1 MANKWNDNF
10 LQDSDNFMTSLFK
23 IALTKEPRCGL
34 YLIGDTSFNPF
45 TKKVEYW
52 VKVGKTK
59 DASKRFSTYRTSS
72 PCIYYLDWI
81 ETRQLSYEKKYHKI
95 LSSMSSKIHRNEW
108 FKINESLYFK
118 LFTRGFEILNIF
130 LDSTPRTDYSK
141 KDVEEEYENSIC
153 CSPCEALRRIAIMK
167 LEGRLK

>member
-10 LQDSDNFMTSLFK
+10 LQDSDSFMTSLFK
-23 IALTKEPRCGL
+23 VALTKEPRCGL

-45 TKKVEYW
+45 TKEVEYW

-72 PCIYYLDWI
+72 PCLYYLDWI
-81 ETRQLSYEKKYHKI
+81 ETRQLSYEKKYHEI
-95 LSSMSSKIHRNEW
+95 LSSMSSKTHRSEW
-108 FKINESLYFK
+108 FKVNESLYFK
-118 LFTRGFEILNIF
+118 LFTRGFEILNVL
-130 LDSTPRTDYSK
+130 LDSIPRTDYSK
-141 KDVEEEYENSIC
+141 KDVEEEYENSIY
-153 CSPCEALRRIAIMK
+153 CSPREALARIAQMK